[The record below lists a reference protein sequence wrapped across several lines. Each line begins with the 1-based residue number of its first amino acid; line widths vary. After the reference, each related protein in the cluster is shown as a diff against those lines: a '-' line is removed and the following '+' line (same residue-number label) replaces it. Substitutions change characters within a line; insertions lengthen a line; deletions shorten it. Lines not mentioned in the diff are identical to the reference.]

1 MSQQNNIN
9 AKTKG
14 LEPAFLNL
22 SKLVSAPNAVIAMV
36 RRKVSKVLMPF
47 LTLSERGINELSTIT
62 TKNKIANHG
71 VLILPGASL
80 LEALRATV

>member
-1 MSQQNNIN
+1 MSQQNKIN

-47 LTLSERGINELSTIT
+47 LTLSGY
-62 TKNKIANHG
+62 
-71 VLILPGASL
+71 
-80 LEALRATV
+80 